1 MKQDKGRSVV
11 IMDENK
17 CTEKCLQRLI
27 TKWLSKVS
35 IDPTKLTETKIQRVL
50 PKNEEQT
57 YDEEYYPL

>member
-1 MKQDKGRSVV
+1 M
-11 IMDENK
+11 
-17 CTEKCLQRLI
+17 
-27 TKWLSKVS
+27 S